1 MDLQA
6 RSGAPPEH
14 PQSESHVSVSEVQ
27 SYQAWQRA
35 DAWPASPDNSV
46 SSIPSSMLNSR
57 SKSIADADEIG
68 SETYQVHEIDEI
80 LTRGIGRSLER
91 PNGKSGDE
99 SSEYTMQAFQAP
111 EPKAAHETHDQLDDP
126 WPNERD
132 FWQHQ
137 PKGHQAQ
144 NRQPEEI
151 AVQPNRK
158 APSAETSKTSDHE
171 QDWICFSLL
180 VQLGIRFFPL
190 EKIQALQTLASVTE
204 AAPHVEVG
212 LLIGDFE
219 EVTSSCICPLPEAML
234 LSSTSTGLDP

>member
-1 MDLQA
+1 
-6 RSGAPPEH
+6 
-14 PQSESHVSVSEVQ
+14 
-27 SYQAWQRA
+27 
-35 DAWPASPDNSV
+35 
-46 SSIPSSMLNSR
+46 MLNSR

-99 SSEYTMQAFQAP
+99 SREYTRQAFQAP
-111 EPKAAHETHDQLDDP
+111 EPEAAHETHDQLDDP
-126 WPNERD
+126 WPDERD

-158 APSAETSKTSDHE
+158 APSAETSKTADHE
-171 QDWICFSLL
+171 
-180 VQLGIRFFPL
+180 
-190 EKIQALQTLASVTE
+190 QALQTLASVTE
-204 AAPHVEVG
+204 AAPHVE
-212 LLIGDFE
+212 
-219 EVTSSCICPLPEAML
+219 AML
-234 LSSTSTGLDP
+234 LSSTSTGSTRTELSVILGSNVLFESLIPSGYLQDLSRRCQAWKGSSLIF